1 MQSIDEIINYRR
13 SVRVYDE
20 NADYDPEVAKRCVKR
35 ATLAPNSSNMQLF
48 TIEKGSKSKLTV
60 YKIKQQKETET
71 QSNQAKFLKFRASHR
86 DKNEEYIRYMYS
98 AL

>member
-1 MQSIDEIINYRR
+1 
-13 SVRVYDE
+13 
-20 NADYDPEVAKRCVKR
+20 
-35 ATLAPNSSNMQLF
+35 MQLF

-98 AL
+98 ALQSNKKQVNGKSTYRLHQFTIRKNSKVKLDYIPKDF